1 MSGHGAAKA
10 QGDVAGVLRLVGYI
24 GFAVALM
31 VLDRRF
37 AALEGVR
44 NVAAVL
50 AEPVLRVAELPGRGA
65 TWLRYVIVEREQLA
79 MENRSLREEL
89 LLSQQQR
96 FVLQSAIEQIR
107 ERERLLDAAP
117 PALQGVL
124 ARIIALDLGSS
135 RARVRVDRGRRQG
148 VSIGDAVLDPYGIY
162 GQVVRVGPDQAEVLM
177 LSDADH
183 AIPVQ
188 VERSGLRGV
197 AQGSGIDAPLRID
210 SVPLTADIRSGD
222 TLLSSG
228 LGGRFPA
235 GFPVGTVLRVRREDG
250 AAFLSVE
257 IEPAARLQASRELLL
272 ARIPPVESQ
281 VLEGPPEPSPAAA
294 GSPPA
299 TPEPASTGEASR

>member
-96 FVLQSAIEQIR
+96 FALQSAIEQIR

-281 VLEGPPEPSPAAA
+281 VLEGPPEPPAAA